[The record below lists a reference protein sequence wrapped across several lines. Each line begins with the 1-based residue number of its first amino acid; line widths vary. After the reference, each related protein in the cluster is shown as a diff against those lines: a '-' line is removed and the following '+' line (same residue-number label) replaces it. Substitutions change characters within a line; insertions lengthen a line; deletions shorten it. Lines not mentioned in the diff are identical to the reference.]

1 MSRRGEHLGTFKC
14 AYDAA
19 VAVAERNKQIAAQ
32 VECDDTDAAS
42 SMGGVKVEVTASSN
56 GYRVTVTLADGSQV
70 CCSRSKLDGMRTLN
84 ARLPGLRAAVNAQV
98 KVLQDAA
105 EQCRSEEESSAEGSD
120 WESSSAASEEES
132 APEPSDVEPSDVEAD
147 GGASEVSDHVL
158 DTVFCNAQ

>member
-1 MSRRGEHLGTFKC
+1 MGTFKC

-70 CCSRSKLDGMRTLN
+70 CCSRSKLDGMRTSWYNEKGHAFTVPASTLGGITDGD
-84 ARLPGLRAAVNAQV
+84 AIMLEPFSKRGVRAART
-98 KVLQDAA
+98 LAA
-105 EQCRSEEESSAEGSD
+105 RR
-120 WESSSAASEEES
+120 AS
-132 APEPSDVEPSDVEAD
+132 P
-147 GGASEVSDHVL
+147 
-158 DTVFCNAQ
+158 